1 MAVTTYRVL
10 QGVSIGS
17 IGFLIGA
24 ILYLVFFSTIVGI
37 VFGFI
42 TAYLVRK
49 LFTIP
54 RQQTPSY
61 EVALMVVMAFMSYY
75 VSTLFGLSGILTIF
89 VCGVIDSHYTW
100 YVYSAFLVVC
110 LLVLSVPAVGERRYA
125 PRREACRSEA
135 TPSRRWCEAALAA
148 TQRLP
153 DGRAGLSSA
162 RTACAPSFVSPSSRG
177 VFAFALFAGIT

>member
-1 MAVTTYRVL
+1 VTTSRVW

-100 YVYSAFLVVC
+100 YVRSAALVVC
-110 LLVLSVPAVGERRYA
+110 LNVLSVLAVRLGERRVEGK
-125 PRREACRSEA
+125 PRHRASDVKQVSRQ
-135 TPSRRWCEAALAA
+135 PSGFQMGEQGHRLRG
-148 TQRLP
+148 QRAHP
-153 DGRAGLSSA
+153 H
-162 RTACAPSFVSPSSRG
+162 SP
-177 VFAFALFAGIT
+177 VHPHMI